1 MRVVDGLR
9 RLAFVALCAAIVG
22 VGSERMFWFWASH
35 PIDHVMVA
43 LVYAP
48 AVAGVLWLIDR
59 YRVGE
64 LWGLLL
70 VAPVMGMLVEGVVT
84 PIVYSGGPFVPFFP
98 VWFGAWH
105 GVLSMVVLLFGVRRW
120 LLTGN
125 WRRLLSATTSLGVF
139 WGTWST
145 TLRLPESV
153 GDAEMI
159 ADHGGPLHV
168 LDPSEFTRYTVT
180 FSAILAVAHL
190 LLGRGGWMPSF
201 EPSRP
206 AKVVWVVVTGG
217 IVIAWTVAIP
227 WAAPMFVAY
236 LALQLWGLRR
246 HERSARGPSLLER
259 LDGRFPVR
267 ALWPIAALPAAA
279 SATYALWWA
288 VDVPEAIVR
297 GVFMYGTIAVQTVAG
312 AAVFVT
318 ALRRAGRSRAAVDPP
333 PAAWAPPD
341 VRTLA

>member
-9 RLAFVALCAAIVG
+9 RLVFVLVCAAIIG
-22 VGSERMFWFWASH
+22 VGSERMFWFWASS
-35 PIDHVMVA
+35 PLDHVMVT

-70 VAPVMGMLVEGVVT
+70 VAPVMGLLVEGVVT

-120 LLTGN
+120 LVTRN
-125 WRRLLSATTSLGVF
+125 WRRLLTASIMLGVF
-139 WGTWST
+139 WGTWSI
-145 TLRLPESV
+145 TLQLPESV
-153 GDAEMI
+153 GDPEMI
-159 ADHGGPLHV
+159 ADHGGPLHI
-168 LDPSEFTRYTVT
+168 LDPSEFTLYALT
-180 FSAILAVAHL
+180 FSAILAAAHL
-190 LLGRGGWMPSF
+190 LLGRGGWTSSF

-206 AKVVWVVVTGG
+206 AKVVWAVVTGG

-236 LALQLWGLRR
+236 LAPQIWGLRR
-246 HERSARGPSLLER
+246 QGRVARGPSLLEL

-267 ALWPIAALPAAA
+267 ALWPIAALPAVA
-279 SATYALWWA
+279 SGTYALWWA
-288 VDVPEAIVR
+288 IDVPEAVIR
-297 GVFMYGTIAVQTVAG
+297 GVFMNGTIGVQTIVG
-312 AAVFVT
+312 AVLFVT
-318 ALRRAGRSRAAVDPP
+318 ALRRARRSPAAADPG

-341 VRTLA
+341 VRAVT

>member
-9 RLAFVALCAAIVG
+9 RVAFVLLCAAIVG
-22 VGSERMFWFWASH
+22 VGSERMFWYWASS
-35 PIDHVMVA
+35 PIDHAMVT

-48 AVAGVLWLIDR
+48 AVAGVVWLIDR

-70 VAPVMGMLVEGVVT
+70 LAPVMGLLVEGVIT
-84 PIVYSGGPFVPFFP
+84 PILYTGGTFVPFFP

-125 WRRLLSATTSLGVF
+125 WRRLLIATTLLGVF
-139 WGTWST
+139 WGTWSI
-145 TLRLPESV
+145 TLRLPENV
-153 GDAEMI
+153 GDPDMI

-168 LDPSEFTRYTVT
+168 LDPSEFTLYALT
-180 FSAILAVAHL
+180 FSAILAAAHL

-206 AKVVWVVVTGG
+206 AKVVWAVVTGG
-217 IVIAWTVAIP
+217 IVVAWTVAIP

-236 LALQLWGLRR
+236 FALQLWGLRR
-246 HERSARGPSLLER
+246 YERVARGPTLLER
-259 LDGRFPVR
+259 LDGRFPTR

-279 SATYALWWA
+279 STTYALWWA
-288 VDVPEAIVR
+288 VDVPEAVVR
-297 GVFMYGTIAVQTVAG
+297 GGFMYGTIAVQTVVG
-312 AAVFVT
+312 AALFAT
-318 ALRRAGRSRAAVDPP
+318 ALRRAGRAGPAAPA

-341 VRTLA
+341 VPTLA